1 MKKEANDIDQLIL
14 KTVELYLSEIHFLA
28 NNKKPDVI
36 LCVLDESLTKIIYG
50 TKTFEIDDDFGEEDS
65 VEVEVNFRRLLKKP
79 KAMEYN
85 IPIQILRDRI
95 AKPSSEMQDEAS
107 IAWNFLYCLIL

>member
-1 MKKEANDIDQLIL
+1 MD
-14 KTVELYLSEIHFLA
+14 LYLAEIHFLA
-28 NNKKPDVI
+28 NNKKTDVI

-50 TKTFEIDDDFGEEDS
+50 TKTIEIDDDFNEEDP
-65 VEVEVNFRRLLKKP
+65 VEIEVNFRRLL

-85 IPIQILRDRI
+85 IPIQIFRDRI

-107 IAWNFLYCLIL
+107 IAWNFVSIR

>member
-1 MKKEANDIDQLIL
+1 M
-14 KTVELYLSEIHFLA
+14 
-28 NNKKPDVI
+28 
-36 LCVLDESLTKIIYG
+36 
-50 TKTFEIDDDFGEEDS
+50 
-65 VEVEVNFRRLLKKP
+65 EVEVNFRRLLKA

-107 IAWNFLYCLIL
+107 IAWNFYTALYYKAGGIPWSLKRKLII

>member
-1 MKKEANDIDQLIL
+1 M
-14 KTVELYLSEIHFLA
+14 ELYLSEIHFLA

-65 VEVEVNFRRLLKKP
+65 VEVEFNFRRLLKA

-85 IPIQILRDRI
+85 IPIQIIRDRI

-107 IAWNFLYCLIL
+107 IAWNFYTALYYKAGGIPWSLKRKLII